1 MNRIFFAFLSLIAL
15 PLSTIAQVGISGQ
28 LKNYPNNFL
37 YVFKVNDDLSGRR
50 TLVDK
55 TSIDAEGK
63 FKLQLKEV
71 NETTRFFLMIGNA
84 EGVFYA
90 QPNTNYTISY
100 FPNASEGDFQRLDRT
115 PVVLQFSNL
124 AEDDANNLIPSFNKD
139 LYAFLDEHFYDF
151 AVDKYRGSEAY
162 RKKSSGK
169 RGNDLGSMPSDDKTV
184 EAATNDS
191 LKFINWVEKFR
202 TDMLDK
208 YQAGLKNPFFS
219 SYLRYTIAELELMSG
234 VPSKI
239 LYEEYLMS
247 QKVLLNNPAYMKFF
261 NAYYDHCLENR
272 KSTVQMA
279 IQKAINADTDPF
291 KAIDILQ
298 NDSAFQSA
306 IIGELAVLKGLKD
319 LYNNKQ
325 FSRGAVRKSMEMFA
339 DRANTIAYRT
349 IASDIIWTFTKGK
362 TGHSVSDFTVLTPKM
377 DRWRFDENVGQFTYF
392 FFFADWCTGCKKE
405 MLLLDKLQE
414 KYKGDIR
421 FIAINMDEDIAALKK
436 YMQENREMDFTFLFA
451 GNNPEI
457 REIFN
462 LKSLPFALMVD
473 TEGKVM
479 YDYTRLPSEGLNL
492 DLDKLQAMM
501 RSKPG
506 GNTWKDK

>member
-1 MNRIFFAFLSLIAL
+1 MNKALLVFFVFLSL
-15 PLSTIAQVGISGQ
+15 PLCYSAQVGISGL

-50 TLVDK
+50 TLVEK
-55 TSIDAEGK
+55 TSIDSEGK
-63 FKLQLKEV
+63 FKLQI
-71 NETTRFFLMIGNA
+71 NNISETTRFFLMIGNA

-124 AEDDANNLIPSFNKD
+124 ADDDANNLIPSFNQD
-139 LYAFLDEHFYDF
+139 LYAFLEEHFYDF

-169 RGNDLGSMPSDDKTV
+169 RGNDLGSMPSDEKTGEV
-184 EAATNDS
+184 ATSDS

-202 TDMLDK
+202 TEMLDK
-208 YQAGLKNPFFS
+208 YESGLKNPYFAH
-219 SYLRYTIAELELMSG
+219 YLRFSIAELELMSG
-234 VPSKI
+234 VPAKI

-291 KAIDILQ
+291 KAIQILEK
-298 NDSAFQSA
+298 DSAFQSA
-306 IIGELAVLKGLKD
+306 AIGELAVLKGLKD

-349 IASDIIWTFTKGK
+349 IATDMIWMFTKGK
-362 TGHSVSDFTVLTPKM
+362 TGHVVPDFTVLTPKL
-377 DRWRFDENVGQFTYF
+377 DRWQFNENVGQFTYF

-405 MLLLDKLQE
+405 MLLLNKLQE

-421 FIAINMDEDIAALKK
+421 FIAINMDEDIAALKN
-436 YMQENREMDFTFLFA
+436 YIQENRDQDFTFLFA

-473 TEGKVM
+473 AEGKVM